1 HRVGAHLVGARPDP
15 CHFGVT
21 PAHPEGPPRRGQGP
35 APWPR
40 LRPDE
45 EAMPGSTHLGRLT
58 VPRLRGSTERGLIGL
73 VAAPT
78 TTSAGGAM
86 GCLRWRAGRFP
97 QSADWAIAET
107 SQRSR
112 PRSTTRPGLASIPS
126 LSAAQGTP
134 RRY

>member
-1 HRVGAHLVGARPDP
+1 MAHDGIEERTGHRVGAHLVGARPDS

-21 PAHPEGPPRRGQGP
+21 PADPEGPPRRGQGP

-58 VPRLRGSTERGLIGL
+58 VPRLRGSTE
-73 VAAPT
+73 AAPT
-78 TTSAGGAM
+78 TTSAVRAM

-112 PRSTTRPGLASIPS
+112 PRSTTRPGLASIP
-126 LSAAQGTP
+126 A
-134 RRY
+134 

>member
-1 HRVGAHLVGARPDP
+1 MAHDGIEGRTGHRVGAHLVGARPDS

-58 VPRLRGSTERGLIGL
+58 VPRLRGSSERGLIGL

-78 TTSAGGAM
+78 TTSAVRAMAAPDGGPDDSHKV
-86 GCLRWRAGRFP
+86 RIRP
-97 QSADWAIAET
+97 
-107 SQRSR
+107 SR
-112 PRSTTRPGLASIPS
+112 KR
-126 LSAAQGTP
+126 LSDLDRGVQLVLELP
-134 RRY
+134 V